1 MRTNDLI
8 AINCKSS
15 THAQT
20 NAINQYMRRTHLLA
34 QRIKLLGGILCSNI
48 LGKDMSLVALFTQHI
63 TALGQALSV
72 TGIQYYLSPLLG
84 IGQGH
89 LPAQTLRG
97 ASYQGA
103 LAR

>member
-1 MRTNDLI
+1 MRAYGLI
-8 AINCKSS
+8 ATISKAL
-15 THAQT
+15 THTQT
-20 NAINQYMRRTHLLA
+20 HTINQNMRRTHLLA
-34 QRIKLLGGILCSNI
+34 QCIKLLGSILRSNI

-63 TALGQALSV
+63 TALGQALSIA
-72 TGIQYYLSPLLG
+72 GIKYYLSPLPS

>member
-1 MRTNDLI
+1 MRAYGLI
-8 AINCKSS
+8 ATISKAL

-20 NAINQYMRRTHLLA
+20 HAINQNMRRTHLLA
-34 QRIKLLGGILCSNI
+34 QCIKLLGGILCGNI
-48 LGKDMSLVALFTQHI
+48 LGTDMSLVALFTQHI
-63 TALGQALSV
+63 TALDQALSV
-72 TGIQYYLSPLLG
+72 TRIQYYLSPLLD